1 MSTLRVYG
9 DNNLRSIATNSGGTF
24 TGFLKRP
31 LESFTGSKI
40 RTPTLRNGDVWYTC
54 ATDVLV
60 WYMPQPSSGSY
71 AYISFFIYDGV
82 NSIQIM
88 NNTYTP
94 SGYANGQMVLVKKGW
109 QYKLTINTGNQDI
122 NFLREYAIGA

>member
-31 LESFTGSKI
+31 LELLTNI
-40 RTPTLRNGDVWYTC
+40 RSPTLRTNDVWYTC

-60 WYMPQPSSGSY
+60 WYMPAPSSGSY
-71 AYISFFIYDGV
+71 AYIDFLINDGT
-82 NSIQIM
+82 NTITIM
-88 NNTYTP
+88 NHTWTP
-94 SGYANGQMVLVKKGW
+94 SGFANGQMVFVKKGY
-109 QYKLTINTGNQDI
+109 QYKLACTSGNQDTNYI
-122 NFLREYAIGA
+122 REYAIGV

>member
-9 DNNLRSIATNSGGTF
+9 DNNLRSIATSSGGTF

-40 RTPTLRNGDVWYTC
+40 RTPTLRTNDVWYTT

-60 WYMPQPSSGSY
+60 WYMPTPSSGSY
-71 AYISFFIYDGV
+71 SYTNFFINDGT
-82 NSIQIM
+82 NTIQIM

-109 QYKLTINTGNQDI
+109 QYRLSVTLGNQDS
-122 NFLREYAIGA
+122 NFFREYAIGA